1 MKGEE
6 RMKARTLLLAL
17 ASAALLAALPA
28 WAQDIP
34 AGDDTWNSVGGGAT
48 NVTLSSA
55 DWKALCGVTVAD
67 TAVQLVG
74 QNIPGL
80 GTADTVVTRLDNAS
94 FASSSTATVRI
105 QLKQLSMVNDGP
117 QPCSP
122 LTIRVTQDTA
132 QSVGSMS
139 ITRTSSAGGTFT
151 AQVPVAAVIQAVD
164 SSGTVKGTTYVS
176 GTLGDD
182 STSPWAYGTFTGVA
196 AQAGIRRGH
205 KALSTGGGTV
215 GTGGTTGTTSPWTPG
230 IDPVTKQPVRTCRI
244 GRKTLPAQHCYQPP
258 PPCPVASPVTASPAG
273 TTTKALSQ
281 AQDCTYTAKTTN

>member
-1 MKGEE
+1 
-6 RMKARTLLLAL
+6 MKARTFFLGAL
-17 ASAALLAALPA
+17 SAALLAALPA

-55 DWKALCGVTVAD
+55 DWKALCGVSVAD

-74 QNIPGL
+74 YNIPGL

-94 FASSSTATVRI
+94 FAAGSTATVRI

-122 LTIRVTQDTA
+122 LTIRVTQDTT
-132 QSVGSMS
+132 QSVGSMT

-151 AQVPVAAVIQAVD
+151 AQVPVAAVIQALDDAGNVR
-164 SSGTVKGTTYVS
+164 GTTYVS

-182 STSPWAYGTFTGVA
+182 SNSPWAYGTYTGVA
-196 AQAGIRRGH
+196 ARAGIRRGR
-205 KALSTGGGTV
+205 KALSSGSTGGTV
-215 GTGGTTGTTSPWTPG
+215 GTGGGTATTSPWTPG

-258 PPCPVASPVTASPAG
+258 PPCPVAAPATDSPATLSKALATETCTVTA
-273 TTTKALSQ
+273 Q
-281 AQDCTYTAKTTN
+281 